1 MTKHPLKT
9 KVVSIKTLKSSQL
22 HNPHYIWIADEI
34 FRPVFQSASKAKV
47 YFVRSGESLKDV
59 VDFPAHILEIHRLS
73 DGIAPKDLTFVSL
86 GGGSVGDF
94 AGFIASIYKRGV
106 SLIHVP
112 TTWLSAIDS
121 AHGGKTALNLAK
133 AKNQIGTFYSAQ
145 QVWLVESLLAQQ
157 PEVRLQEAWGE
168 VFKMALLDNS
178 VWKKVGSLKA
188 YDSRSL
194 FSILKDLIAAKMKVV
209 RKDPFE
215 KSGHR
220 HLLNLGHTVGHVLE
234 ADLGLAHG
242 EAVRLGI
249 EFALELSLK
258 EKILSPKDY
267 ERIHTFKHRNPD
279 SRAQLYRALRQVK
292 AFESLIKKDKK
303 QTASFKVRYVFVKKP
318 GHCIVKEISF
328 EKILDCYRGL
338 IA

>member
-1 MTKHPLKT
+1 MIKHPLTT
-9 KVVSIKTLKSSQL
+9 KVISIKSLKSSQL
-22 HNPHYIWIADEI
+22 QNPNYVWIADEI
-34 FRPVFQSASKAKV
+34 FKDVFQSAPNAKV

-59 VDFPAHILEIHRLS
+59 ADFPAHILELHHLS
-73 DGIAPKDLTFVSL
+73 EGISPKDLTFVSL

-112 TTWLSAIDS
+112 TTWLSAMDS

-133 AKNQIGTFYSAQ
+133 AKNQIGTFYSAK
-145 QVWLVESLLAQQ
+145 QVWLVEKFLLQQ

-168 VFKMALLDNS
+168 VFKTALLDNT
-178 VWKKVGSLKA
+178 VWKKVGALKK
-188 YDSRSL
+188 YDSKSL
-194 FSILKDLIAAKMKVV
+194 FLILKDLIAAKMKIV

-215 KSGHR
+215 ESGYR

-234 ADLGLAHG
+234 SDLGFAHG

-267 ERIHTFKHRNPD
+267 EKIHTYKHRNPD
-279 SRAQLYRALRQVK
+279 SRAHLYRALRQVK
-292 AFESLIKKDKK
+292 SFESLLKKDKK
-303 QTASFKVRYVFVKKP
+303 QTAANKVRFVFVKKP
-318 GHCIVKEISF
+318 GRCVVKEISF
-328 EKILDCYRGL
+328 EKIFECYRGL

>member
-9 KVVSIKTLKSSQL
+9 KVVTIKSLKSTQL
-22 HNPHYIWIADEI
+22 KNPHFVWIADEI
-34 FRPVFQSASKAKV
+34 FKSVFAAAPNAKV
-47 YFVRSGESLKDV
+47 YYVRSGETLKDV
-59 VDFPAHILEIHRLS
+59 ADFPAHLLEIHHLS
-73 DGIAPKDLTFVSL
+73 EGIAPKELTFVSL

-94 AGFIASIYKRGV
+94 AGFLASVYKRGV

-133 AKNQIGTFYSAQ
+133 AKNQIGSFYPAQ
-145 QVWLVESLLAQQ
+145 EVWLVENLLLQQ
-157 PEVRLQEAWGE
+157 PEARLQEAWGE
-168 VFKMALLDNS
+168 VFKAALLDTS
-178 VWKKVGSLKA
+178 VWKKVGVMKK
-188 YDSRSL
+188 YDSKSL
-194 FSILKDLIAAKMKVV
+194 FLNLKDLIAAKMKIVK
-209 RKDPFE
+209 KDPYE
-215 KSGHR
+215 KTGVR

-258 EKILSPKDY
+258 EKVLSPQEY
-267 ERIHTFKHRNPD
+267 EKIHSYKHRNPD

-292 AFESLIKKDKK
+292 SFESLLKKDKK
-303 QTASFKVRYVFVKKP
+303 QTAAQKVRYIFVKRP
-318 GHCIVKEISF
+318 GQCVVKEISF
-328 EKILDCYRGL
+328 EKILECYRGL

>member
-1 MTKHPLKT
+1 MTKQTLKT
-9 KVVSIKTLKSSQL
+9 KIVSIKNLKSSQL
-22 HNPHYIWIADEI
+22 QNPNYIWIADEI
-34 FRPVFQSASKAKV
+34 FKPVFQSAPKAKV

-59 VDFPAHILEIHRLS
+59 ADFPAHILELHQLS
-73 DGIAPKDLTFVSL
+73 EGIAPKDLTFVSL

-94 AGFIASIYKRGV
+94 VGFAASVYKRGV

-145 QVWLVESLLAQQ
+145 QVWLVESLLLQQ
-157 PEVRLQEAWGE
+157 PEARLQEAWGE
-168 VFKMALLDNS
+168 VFKTSLLDSS
-178 VWKKVGSLKA
+178 VWKKVGSLKK

-194 FSILKDLIAAKMKVV
+194 FLILKDLIAAKMKVV
-209 RKDPFE
+209 QKDPFE
-215 KSGHR
+215 KLGHR

-234 ADLGLAHG
+234 SDLDLAHG
-242 EAVRLGI
+242 DAVRLGI

-258 EKILSPKDY
+258 EKILNPKDY
-267 ERIHTFKHRNPD
+267 EKIHTFIHRNPD

-292 AFESLIKKDKK
+292 SFESLIKRDKK
-303 QTASFKVRYVFVKKP
+303 QTATSKVRFVFVKKP
-318 GHCIVKEISF
+318 GQCVVKEISF
-328 EKILDCYRGL
+328 EKIFECYRGL